1 MMVVFSTECNV
12 SVTHHSSLDVDARFM
27 LNLSDAATFT
37 AQDRST
43 EEVARTAAAVATVP
57 VQLTHHV
64 NRRLRRRLIKPL
76 YAFRSS
82 PNGEE
87 ILGSGHIF
95 ARREV
100 LSSQAERR
108 YVALSCNT
116 EEGMVST
123 YAVACRHKIPVK

>member
-1 MMVVFSTECNV
+1 MQCFCN
-12 SVTHHSSLDVDARFM
+12 SNPCTHHSSLDVDSRFM

-76 YAFRSS
+76 YGFRSS
-82 PNGEE
+82 PNREE
-87 ILGSGHIF
+87 ILGGRHIF
-95 ARREV
+95 VRREV

-116 EEGMVST
+116 QEDMVST
-123 YAVACRHKIPVK
+123 NGAACRYQIPVK